1 MVLCVEIV
9 DAEFGE
15 VPQRLLDAGGYRARE
30 RSDGEREFYRFHQ
43 PTDKSYSFMIEF
55 FARRPDTLGL
65 PEGAHLAPIPVEEDV
80 ASLSAILLEDAY
92 YDALLAAKR
101 IGDDVAIANIELLIP
116 FKAHAFLNLSKSK
129 DQGEQIGSDVIKKHR
144 NDVFRLLQLLPRHA
158 EFEMPQKIKEDM
170 CLFLATVEE
179 DENFNPKA
187 FDVPLT
193 RGEGIGLLRS
203 AYQLR

>member
-43 PTDKSYSFMIEF
+43 PTDKIYSFMIGF

-101 IGDDVAIANIELLIP
+101 IGDDVAIAI
-116 FKAHAFLNLSKSK
+116 
-129 DQGEQIGSDVIKKHR
+129 
-144 NDVFRLLQLLPRHA
+144 
-158 EFEMPQKIKEDM
+158 
-170 CLFLATVEE
+170 
-179 DENFNPKA
+179 
-187 FDVPLT
+187 
-193 RGEGIGLLRS
+193 
-203 AYQLR
+203 